1 MADYSILVLKMKR
14 SASIFCANHQQDQMV
29 LMGNKCFIPPVQLR
43 NKITNHKCLAPNF
56 CIIKLRDDSPQPKK
70 IKANILRHRHRF
82 NREMYQDILRG
93 KPVLEIFGCFLRLGS
108 PKTDST
114 VCVPFVTFE
123 RTSGE
128 CWRPYNSRRSRAAKN
143 LKQIRSNGIH
153 YYNRFTTGS
162 RCYTG
167 TGISVLMQTGYV

>member
-1 MADYSILVLKMKR
+1 M
-14 SASIFCANHQQDQMV
+14 
-29 LMGNKCFIPPVQLR
+29 
-43 NKITNHKCLAPNF
+43 
-56 CIIKLRDDSPQPKK
+56 
-70 IKANILRHRHRF
+70 
-82 NREMYQDILRG
+82 
-93 KPVLEIFGCFLRLGS
+93 LEIFGCFLRLGS

-114 VCVPFVTFE
+114 VCVPFATFE

-153 YYNRFTTGS
+153 HYNRFTTGS

-167 TGISVLMQTGYV
+167 TGISVLNVDGICLGLINIREQKKSSKSVFERCGVR